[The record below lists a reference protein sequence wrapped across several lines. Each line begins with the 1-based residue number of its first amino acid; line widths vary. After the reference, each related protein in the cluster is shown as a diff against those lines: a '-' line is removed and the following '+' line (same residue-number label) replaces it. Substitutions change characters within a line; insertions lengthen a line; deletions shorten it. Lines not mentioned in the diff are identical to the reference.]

1 MSNSLVMLQK
11 IPGVHRKPEVFPGYG
26 RVKGGFPTWVS
37 SKDRKL
43 LQASVNETKFDLI
56 VARDG
61 TGNFTTISEAVAAAP
76 NNSDTRFVI
85 YIKAGAYFENVE
97 VERKKKMLMFVGDGI
112 GKTVVKASRNVV
124 DGWTTFRSATVGEYR
139 NSLSSPLLL
148 NLDLFTFDVM
158 RTVLCLVNA

>member
-1 MSNSLVMLQK
+1 M
-11 IPGVHRKPEVFPGYG
+11 
-26 RVKGGFPTWVS
+26 
-37 SKDRKL
+37 
-43 LQASVNETKFDLI
+43 
-56 VARDG
+56 
-61 TGNFTTISEAVAAAP
+61 
-76 NNSDTRFVI
+76 I